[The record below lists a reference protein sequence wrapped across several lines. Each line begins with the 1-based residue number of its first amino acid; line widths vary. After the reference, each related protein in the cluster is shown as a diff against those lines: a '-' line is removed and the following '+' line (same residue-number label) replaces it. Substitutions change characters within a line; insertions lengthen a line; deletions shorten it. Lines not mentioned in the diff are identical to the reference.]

1 MHHHD
6 QIISDLR
13 SRADAYAGVAVPWED
28 LAIIHKCSVDRLK
41 RTCLSWLA
49 LILLTHLDVAELFF
63 SLSFSDKQQ
72 AHAPNFIH
80 LISLEV
86 QRACVPSCPFEYNF
100 TAALSNR
107 FRNGRG
113 TRFAAV
119 GIQSAETS
127 QIMSTARDTQ
137 SLFFAWQFFTHAWA
151 AKFIRNRERERPNRT
166 GEKMQCDHLQSVWG
180 GHPASWIVEVNLFC
194 FSLFTLQRGK
204 FCHPKHTDA
213 SQSQVAGSCNKV
225 YRY

>member
-13 SRADAYAGVAVPWED
+13 SRADAHAGVAVPWD
-28 LAIIHKCSVDRLK
+28 YLAIIHKCSVDRLK
-41 RTCLSWLA
+41 RKCVSWLA
-49 LILLTHLDVAELFF
+49 LIFLTHLDVAELFF
-63 SLSFSDKQQ
+63 SLSFSDSRQ
-72 AHAPNFIH
+72 AHAPSFIH

-107 FRNGRG
+107 FRIGRG

-127 QIMSTARDTQ
+127 QIMSTAHDTQ

-166 GEKMQCDHLQSVWG
+166 GEKMQCDH
-180 GHPASWIVEVNLFC
+180 
-194 FSLFTLQRGK
+194 FT
-204 FCHPKHTDA
+204 C
-213 SQSQVAGSCNKV
+213 SQSEAVIRHYGLSKSICFVFPFLLYSEACFATPNTQTRHKA
-225 YRY
+225 R